1 MTKEERK
8 QAICQITQGN
18 TFVSTPGTGK
28 RLLYRGKPEEFK
40 VYNIPM
46 ELLVLNVENGRVASL
61 VKSYEK
67 EHGPLHPDNPN
78 DAKILSQFL
87 YEAHDKANDHTR
99 HDLAKNGQ
107 LEPGIITSD
116 GILVDGNRRFSL
128 MWAILNDGKSS
139 PDEKARCEFFRAVV
153 LPEDAD
159 DKEILRLE
167 TSFQMGSDEKVGYN
181 PIEKYLHARDMKER
195 GFSIKEIAE
204 YMGCS
209 KTSDVDVYLEVM
221 ELIDDYL
228 VWCDCE
234 GIYTRLQ
241 RGVED
246 DLLKLNT
253 ACKKID
259 KGDISWIPE
268 GSQEAVL
275 NDLKCVCFDYIR
287 LDMKSDDDFD
297 FRAIAST
304 ANNNFLL
311 NESIWNQF
319 ISEWKNATESVD
331 EECIDDVLAK
341 SHSSNDSKRL
351 LDARDNKWRGV
362 VKDKMKETFIN
373 AANVLGNKKEK
384 DKPGM
389 LIKKAA
395 NALKEVDVHTLSSI
409 TNLDEVKRYLA
420 DIKEI
425 LKDIETHLS

>member
-1 MTKEERK
+1 MKK
-8 QAICQITQGN
+8 AFC
-18 TFVSTPGTGK
+18 
-28 RLLYRGKPEEFK
+28 
-40 VYNIPM
+40 
-46 ELLVLNVENGRVASL
+46 LVLA
-61 VKSYEK
+61 
-67 EHGPLHPDNPN
+67 
-78 DAKILSQFL
+78 A
-87 YEAHDKANDHTR
+87 
-99 HDLAKNGQ
+99 
-107 LEPGIITSD
+107 
-116 GILVDGNRRFSL
+116 
-128 MWAILNDGKSS
+128 
-139 PDEKARCEFFRAVV
+139 
-153 LPEDAD
+153 
-159 DKEILRLE
+159 
-167 TSFQMGSDEKVGYN
+167 
-181 PIEKYLHARDMKER
+181 
-195 GFSIKEIAE
+195 
-204 YMGCS
+204 
-209 KTSDVDVYLEVM
+209 
-221 ELIDDYL
+221 
-228 VWCDCE
+228 
-234 GIYTRLQ
+234 
-241 RGVED
+241 
-246 DLLKLNT
+246 
-253 ACKKID
+253 
-259 KGDISWIPE
+259 
-268 GSQEAVL
+268 L